1 MMFSALE
8 RKIILFLFL
17 VLGGFWLFFVWWS
30 SREQEKFY
38 VDQMRREAQGIYQYI
53 VLVREWISSHG
64 GIYLKE
70 DGRLVWVTPS
80 HFTKDLANFAAP
92 RKLPFT
98 FKVAVMNTKN
108 PYHVPDPF
116 EEEAIIRFQEGK
128 RKEFWRYSPREGL
141 FRYAAPLRFQEAC
154 FSCHGE
160 VKNYQPPACISVTL
174 SAQPFLS
181 ELKKSSRLL
190 ILGSVSATLLIFI
203 VLFFLLRHFV
213 LKPLHTFIEASQ
225 EIERG
230 NLNVRVKI
238 DTDDE
243 WQLLSR
249 CFNEMLDSLVKH
261 QERLEEKIKEATR
274 ELHLAYEELKKT
286 EKFRSEFFSNI
297 THDLKTPVTA
307 IKGALDLLD
316 RKGELDPR
324 YLEIM
329 RKNIEK
335 LSKMIKDLLDCAKLE
350 AGQFELLRE
359 ENDLLETINDAIFMV
374 MPMAQEK
381 KVEILFKPLLKRCV
395 LPFDYEK
402 IEQVLTNLLTNAIKF
417 SPPQGKVIVSV
428 EECEDEIKVAVEDFG
443 PGIPEKDW
451 PRVFE
456 KFYQGANEGRE
467 GIGLGLAICKGIV
480 EAHGGKIW
488 IERPSHPGIIFCFSL
503 PKREGVS
510 GKGKDTHH

>member
-1 MMFSALE
+1 MFSSLE
-8 RKIILFLFL
+8 RKIILFLIL
-17 VLGGFWLFFVWWS
+17 ILGSFWLFFVWWA

-64 GIYLKE
+64 GIYLR
-70 DGRLVWVTPS
+70 DGDKFVLLTPS

-92 RKLPFT
+92 LKLPFT

-108 PYHVPDPF
+108 PNHVPDPF

-154 FSCHGE
+154 FSCHKE
-160 VKNYQPPACISVTL
+160 IKDYQPPACISVTL
-174 SAQPFLS
+174 SAKPFLT

-213 LKPLHTFIEASQ
+213 LKPLNTFIRASQ
-225 EIERG
+225 EIEKG
-230 NLNVRVKI
+230 NLNVRVQI
-238 DTDDE
+238 DTEDE
-243 WQLLSR
+243 WQMLSR

-261 QERLEEKIKEATR
+261 QERLEERVQEATR

-286 EKFRSEFFSNI
+286 ERFRSEFFSNI

-307 IKGALDLLD
+307 IKGAIDLLD

-324 YLEIM
+324 YLEIV

-335 LSKMIKDLLDCAKLE
+335 LSKMIRDLLDCAKLE
-350 AGQFELLRE
+350 SGQMELLRE
-359 ENDLLETINDAIFMV
+359 KNDLLEAINDAIFMV

-381 KVEILFKPLLKRCV
+381 GVELVFNPPRERIVF
-395 LPFDYEK
+395 PFDYEK
-402 IEQVLTNLLTNAIKF
+402 IEQVMTNLLTNAIKF
-417 SPPQGKVIVSV
+417 SPRGGKVLISV
-428 EECEDEIKVAVEDFG
+428 EDRGDEVLVKVEDFG
-443 PGIPEKDW
+443 PGIPEEDW

-480 EAHGGKIW
+480 EAHGGRIW
-488 IERPSHPGIIFCFSL
+488 IEKPPHPGIVFCFSL
-503 PKREGVS
+503 PKEGEGTG
-510 GKGKDTHH
+510 GKGQNSHH